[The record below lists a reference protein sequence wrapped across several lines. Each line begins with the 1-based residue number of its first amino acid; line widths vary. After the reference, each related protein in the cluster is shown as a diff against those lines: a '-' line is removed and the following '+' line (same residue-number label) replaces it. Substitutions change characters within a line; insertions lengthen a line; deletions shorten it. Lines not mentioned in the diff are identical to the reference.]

1 VTARN
6 GPLVVS
12 FAAVAGAEPPV
23 LAFSI
28 SKKVGNAV
36 TRNRLR
42 RRLKEVVRL
51 RVQLQPGVYL
61 IRAMPEAAQLG
72 YQEMSTHLVAAF
84 SSVARRCP
92 PVTKAAASQASVPQK
107 ASPTP
112 PAPATPP

>member
-1 VTARN
+1 MTARN

-12 FAAVAGAEPPV
+12 FAAAPGTEPPV

-61 IRAMPEAAQLG
+61 VRAMPEAAQLSYHEASVRLTG
-72 YQEMSTHLVAAF
+72 AF
-84 SSVARRCP
+84 SSLARRAASSQ
-92 PVTKAAASQASVPQK
+92 AAAPQRK
-107 ASPTP
+107 APE
-112 PAPATPP
+112 

>member
-1 VTARN
+1 MTARN

-12 FAAVAGAEPPV
+12 FAAVPGTEPPV

-51 RVQLQPGVYL
+51 HVELQSGVYL
-61 IRAMPEAAQLG
+61 IRAMPEAAQLT
-72 YQEMSTHLVAAF
+72 YWQLRTHLLAAF
-84 SSVARRCP
+84 STLARRR
-92 PVTKAAASQASVPQK
+92 AAVLQGA
-107 ASPTP
+107 
-112 PAPATPP
+112 ATPARSAG